1 MMMGKHTFKGYVTD
15 DKDLTVLKTGPIAI
29 LTGRNLRRRRSDDA
43 ADDQPTTSHY
53 RDSKDKKR
61 VPSSS
66 RPRDNCG

>member
-43 ADDQPTTSHY
+43 ADD
-53 RDSKDKKR
+53 
-61 VPSSS
+61 
-66 RPRDNCG
+66 